1 MDNTFGIFLK
11 EKRQQNGLSIRALA
25 KQVEL
30 SHVYLYNIES
40 GKKTPPSDDVI
51 KRLANALNLD
61 EKSRLLFFDIAAK
74 CKSDADDSNYFIPVD
89 ISQYLNENENAR
101 NVIREAN
108 QKEQCNSFWND
119 LLKELKNKY
128 VP

>member
-11 EKRQQNGLSIRALA
+11 EKRQQNGLSLRALG
-25 KQVEL
+25 KQVGL
-30 SHVYLYNIES
+30 SHIYLYNIEN
-40 GKKTPPSDDVI
+40 GKKAPPSDDVI

-74 CKSDADDSNYFIPVD
+74 CKFDADGSNYYIPVD
-89 ISQYLNENENAR
+89 ISQYLNKNEDAR

-108 QKEQCNSFWND
+108 QKVINNSFWSD
-119 LLKELKNKY
+119 LLKEFKE
-128 VP
+128 